1 MSTEEDLIDINP
13 DPEEEKEKEK
23 EKEKQKQKPKLT
35 ETGALMQEGEEEF
48 DPNDYAGFPMEAWN
62 KYIGAVQDKQQAR
75 TANLARYSTYTVRMN
90 VAKEGDPYPVF
101 EPTQLQYYAITKK
114 AWEKRRLENS
124 EVEDLQRQLQV
135 LTQHLAEQQE
145 SLRLRIFARNKPRG
159 MVTNRE
165 DPTKA
170 QLEEIQENMKFY
182 EGFSTDIGTRLSKKK
197 QESDLFAFQM
207 YFHKDKDFYDEVMN
221 EDIDDLLRAC
231 DHKQLYGSSNLRLS
245 KPSSLQVASPGTS

>member
-1 MSTEEDLIDINP
+1 MSDTEQEDLINLNLD
-13 DPEEEKEKEK
+13 EE
-23 EKEKQKQKPKLT
+23 QQQTTKPAAVTKTT
-35 ETGALMQEGEEEF
+35 ETGAILQEGEEDF
-48 DPNDYAGFPMEAWN
+48 NPNDYGGYPMEAWN
-62 KYIGAVQDKQQAR
+62 KYVGAINDKQQAR
-75 TANLARYSTYTVRMN
+75 TANLARYQTYTVRIN
-90 VAKEGDPYPVF
+90 VAKESDPYPVF
-101 EPTQLQYYAITKK
+101 EPTIIQYYAITKK

-159 MVTNRE
+159 IVTNRE
-165 DPTKA
+165 DPSKA

-197 QESDLFAFQM
+197 QESDLYAFQM
-207 YFHKDKDFYDEVMN
+207 YFHKDKDFYDEIMN

-231 DHKQLYGSSNLRLS
+231 DHKQIYGSANLRLS
-245 KPSSLQVASPGTS
+245 KSGSSLVASPGTS